1 MDRVFIDGLRVEAVI
16 GIHPWE
22 RHVRQPLSLDLE
34 VATDAA
40 RVARTDD
47 IATAV
52 DYSALAERLTGFI
65 QEGRFRLLET
75 LAEEAA
81 AMIMREFG
89 ASWLR
94 LRVAK
99 PGAVAAADAVGVEI
113 ERGEP

>member
-1 MDRVFIDGLRVEAVI
+1 MDRVFIDKLRVEAVI

-34 VATDAA
+34 VGTDAR
-40 RVARTDD
+40 RVAEADD
-47 IATAV
+47 IAAAV
-52 DYSALAERLTGFI
+52 DYSALAERLTNFI
-65 QEGRFRLLET
+65 QQGRFRLLET

-81 AMIMREFG
+81 AMIQQEFG
-89 ASWLR
+89 ARWLR